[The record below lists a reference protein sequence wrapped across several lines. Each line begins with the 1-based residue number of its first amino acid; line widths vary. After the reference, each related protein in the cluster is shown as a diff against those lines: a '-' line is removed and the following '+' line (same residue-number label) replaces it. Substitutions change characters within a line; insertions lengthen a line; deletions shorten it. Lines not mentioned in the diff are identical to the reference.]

1 MIVKRLDFIDVELEE
16 SVNVVNEDLSDHA
29 KKIECPT
36 LLIWGTNDTEAP
48 IEEARELEALLVD
61 GGLVELK
68 GLSHY
73 AYLEALPQVINILN
87 NFL

>member
-1 MIVKRLDFIDVELEE
+1 M
-16 SVNVVNEDLSDHA
+16 
-29 KKIECPT
+29 
-36 LLIWGTNDTEAP
+36 IWGTNDTEAP
-48 IEEARELEALLVD
+48 IEEARELESILVD
-61 GGLVELK
+61 GGLVELP